1 MNAIRTDNKLIIVSG
16 CSGAGKE
23 TTDRLL
29 SSALEPSAWIDLK
42 SLGKFA
48 PWDHEK
54 YIAVSINNA
63 APLIDNFFKAGYA
76 QVVLSS
82 FVFSQSQRELDA
94 LVSLVQTECR
104 MLFVWLD
111 VDKTIR
117 DKRRIGRARDG
128 ADKAEFLKFVDSV
141 ITDPGELKIPNG
153 EYFRVQVD
161 SETPHEVLERVVKSL
176 AKEELALKGTRARNP
191 ANWCL
196 PSTGKVPGSIPVKR
210 HV

>member
-1 MNAIRTDNKLIIVSG
+1 MRLGRTTN
-16 CSGAGKE
+16 
-23 TTDRLL
+23 L
-29 SSALEPSAWIDLK
+29 SSSVAVVVLVRKQPTDSFPPRLNLPLGSISNLWVNLRLGTTK
-42 SLGKFA
+42 SN
-48 PWDHEK
+48 
-54 YIAVSINNA
+54 IAVSINNA